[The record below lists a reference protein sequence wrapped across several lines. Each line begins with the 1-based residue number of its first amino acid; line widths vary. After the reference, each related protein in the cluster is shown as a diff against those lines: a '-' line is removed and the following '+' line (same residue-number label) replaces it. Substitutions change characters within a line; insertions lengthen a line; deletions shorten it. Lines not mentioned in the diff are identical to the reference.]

1 MSSSYSTVF
10 NRSGEMKLIPEDLSC
25 RPCMFVPWFY
35 YLYRLYPAGF
45 GVHGFQSLVSDF
57 HILVYIKCWKKR

>member
-1 MSSSYSTVF
+1 MSSPYSKVF
-10 NRSGEMKLIPEDLSC
+10 NRNLGMEIPEDLSC
-25 RPCMFVPWFY
+25 RLCMFVPWFC

-57 HILVYIKCWKKR
+57 HILVYINCWKER